1 MTKRDAK
8 DEKKAPKLRF
18 KGFTDDWEQVPL
30 ENIIK
35 VNSGRDYKFAN
46 PGDIPVYG
54 TGGYMLSIDTKLS
67 DEDAVGIGRKGT
79 INKPFFLKA
88 PFWTVD
94 TIFYLTS
101 RNQNNIHFLL
111 PLFQKIN
118 WKRYDES
125 TGVPSLSKSTINK
138 IRVNIPKIEEQR
150 NVALLFQSLDHTITL
165 HEEKQKQLE
174 QLKKALLQ
182 KMFADKSGYPKVRFK
197 GFSEP
202 WEQVKFGKIT
212 SKYKTRNKDGEELRS
227 FSVSNIY
234 GFIPQEEQFENGG
247 IALNADKKNS
257 IIVTPNSF
265 AYNPARI
272 NVGSIGYYNGNENV
286 LVSSL
291 YEVFKLHKEYDPNY
305 LWFWLKSN
313 HFNWWIHR
321 LQEGSVRS
329 YFYYDKFSEI
339 KERMP
344 SLPEQMKIGQL
355 LKSLDHTITLHAKKI
370 ESLKQLKQALLQQMF
385 I

>member
-94 TIFYLTS
+94 TLFYLTS

-165 HEEKQKQLE
+165 HEEKRKQLE

-182 KMFADKSGYPKVRFK
+182 KMFADKTNFPEIRFNGYV
-197 GFSEP
+197 SP
-202 WEQVKFGKIT
+202 WEQVKLGEIFTECTEKSRDGNEPLLSVTINDGVVKSESLDRKSNASKDKSNYKIVRPNNIAYN
-212 SKYKTRNKDGEELRS
+212 SMRMWQGAVG
-227 FSVSNIY
+227 VSNYY
-234 GFIPQEEQFENGG
+234 GIVSPAYTVISLNETTNSPFFYQYYFKKSSSLNTFRKNSQGLTPDTWNLKYPLFKLIKYRIPQYDEQ
-247 IALNADKKNS
+247 K
-257 IIVTPNSF
+257 
-265 AYNPARI
+265 
-272 NVGSIGYYNGNENV
+272 
-286 LVSSL
+286 
-291 YEVFKLHKEYDPNY
+291 
-305 LWFWLKSN
+305 
-313 HFNWWIHR
+313 
-321 LQEGSVRS
+321 
-329 YFYYDKFSEI
+329 
-339 KERMP
+339 
-344 SLPEQMKIGQL
+344 KIGQL
-355 LKSLDHTITLHAKKI
+355 FQKLDYTINLHDQKI
-370 ESLKQLKQALLQQMF
+370 EDLKQLKQALLQQMF